1 MTGKIPVAII
11 GAGPA
16 GLFSAYK
23 LTGEGIEV
31 AIFNR
36 DIKPGGMAE
45 YGIYPTK
52 RVLKDGLRRQFEQ
65 ILACER
71 VHYYGN
77 LPVGNNRCLSLS
89 DLISWGIPAILVAS
103 GAQGTKWLGIP
114 GETLNGVYH
123 AKDLVYHYN
132 RLPPYSTMP
141 IHIGKR
147 VVIVGA
153 GNVMADVTRYLITL
167 PQVEEVHICVR
178 RGPAE
183 IKFTRKEL
191 ETIIRAFD
199 LNALEKEIERV
210 APVMLSLGQ
219 NPEEEFAFFRE
230 TEDKGDYST
239 GKAVVQM
246 HFLVSPTEIRGN
258 ADQAVKSVVLE
269 ENTLVREED
278 TILARGVGILR
289 ELMADTVI
297 FAIGD
302 RVESDLGLPLNR
314 NEFLRA
320 RHPAFPIEGQSY
332 EVEDPRTGEP
342 MKGIFLAGWARVP
355 SSGLVG
361 NARKDGVNAAE
372 AILNYLGQ
380 LEGEPGIPAME
391 LEERLANLRCPV
403 VRKEDLRKLIEDE
416 RQRAV
421 DGDLEKVKYRTN
433 EEMLKIMGLG

>member
-52 RVLKDGLRRQFEQ
+52 RVLKDGLRKQFEQ

-71 VHYYGN
+71 LHYYGN
-77 LPVGNNRCLSLS
+77 LPVGKNRCLGLS
-89 DLISWGIPAILVAS
+89 DIFSWGIPAILVAS

-114 GETLNGVYH
+114 GETLHGVYH

-141 IHIGKR
+141 IHIGRR

-167 PQVEEVHICVR
+167 PQVEEIHICVR

-191 ETIIRAFD
+191 ETIIGAFD
-199 LNALEKEIERV
+199 LDALAQEFERV
-210 APVMLSLGQ
+210 APVMRSLGQ

-230 TEDKGDYST
+230 TEDKGDFSN
-239 GKAVVQM
+239 GKAKVQM

-258 ADQAVKSVVLE
+258 EDQTVKSVVLQ
-269 ENTLVREED
+269 ENTLVREGD
-278 TILARGVGILR
+278 NILARGLGIFR
-289 ELMADTVI
+289 EFFVDTVI

-302 RVESDLGLPLNR
+302 RVESDLGLPLNG

-320 RHPAFPIEGQSY
+320 QHPAFPVDGQSY
-332 EVEDPRTGEP
+332 EVEDPQTGEP
-342 MKGIFLAGWARVP
+342 IKGIFLAGWARVP

-372 AILNYLGQ
+372 AVLKFLSQ
-380 LEGEPGIPAME
+380 LEGEPGISAME
-391 LEERLANLRCPV
+391 LEERLVKSHCPG
-403 VRKEDLRKLIEDE
+403 VRKEDLKRLIEDE
-416 RQRAV
+416 RKRAI
-421 DGDLEKVKYRTN
+421 DGDMEKVKYLTN

>member
-52 RVLKDGLRRQFEQ
+52 RVLKDGLRKQFEQ

-71 VHYYGN
+71 LHYYGN
-77 LPVGNNRCLSLS
+77 LPVGKNRCLSLS
-89 DLISWGIPAILVAS
+89 DIFSWGIPAILVAS

-114 GETLNGVYH
+114 GETLHGVYH

-141 IHIGKR
+141 IHIGRR

-167 PQVEEVHICVR
+167 PQVEEIHICVR

-191 ETIIRAFD
+191 ETIIGAFD
-199 LNALEKEIERV
+199 LDALAQEFERV
-210 APVMLSLGQ
+210 VPVMRSLGQ

-230 TEDKGDYST
+230 TEDKGDFSN
-239 GKAVVQM
+239 GKAKVQM
-246 HFLVSPTEIRGN
+246 QCLVSPTEIREN
-258 ADQAVKSVVLE
+258 EDQTVKSVVLQ
-269 ENTLVREED
+269 ENTLVREGD
-278 TILARGVGILR
+278 NILARGLGIFR
-289 ELMADTVI
+289 EFFVDTVI

-302 RVESDLGLPLNR
+302 RVESDLGLPLNG

-320 RHPAFPIEGQSY
+320 QHPAFPVDGQSY
-332 EVEDPRTGEP
+332 EVEDPQTGEP
-342 MKGIFLAGWARVP
+342 IKGIFLAGWARVP

-372 AILNYLGQ
+372 AVLKFLSQ
-380 LEGEPGIPAME
+380 LEGEPGISAME
-391 LEERLANLRCPV
+391 LEDRLVKSHCPV
-403 VRKEDLRKLIEDE
+403 VRKEDLKRLIEDE
-416 RQRAV
+416 RKRAI
-421 DGDLEKVKYRTN
+421 DGDLEKVKYLTN

>member
-52 RVLKDGLRRQFEQ
+52 RVLKDGLRKQFEQ

-71 VHYYGN
+71 LHYYGN
-77 LPVGNNRCLSLS
+77 LPVGKNRCLSLS
-89 DLISWGIPAILVAS
+89 DIFSWGIPAILVAS

-114 GETLNGVYH
+114 GETLHGVYH

-141 IHIGKR
+141 IHIGRR

-167 PQVEEVHICVR
+167 PQVEEIHICVR

-191 ETIIRAFD
+191 ETIIGAFD
-199 LNALEKEIERV
+199 LDALAQEFERV
-210 APVMLSLGQ
+210 APVMRSLGQ

-230 TEDKGDYST
+230 TEDKGDFSN
-239 GKAVVQM
+239 GKAKVQM

-258 ADQAVKSVVLE
+258 EDQTVKSVVLQ
-269 ENTLVREED
+269 ENTLVREGD
-278 TILARGVGILR
+278 NILARGLGIFR
-289 ELMADTVI
+289 EFFVDTVI

-302 RVESDLGLPLNR
+302 RVESDLGLPLNG

-320 RHPAFPIEGQSY
+320 QHPAFPVDGQSY
-332 EVEDPRTGEP
+332 EVEDPQTGEP
-342 MKGIFLAGWARVP
+342 IKGIFLAGWARVP

-372 AILNYLGQ
+372 AVLKFLSQ
-380 LEGEPGIPAME
+380 LEGEPGISAME
-391 LEERLANLRCPV
+391 LEDRLVKSHCPV
-403 VRKEDLRKLIEDE
+403 VRKEDLKRLIEDE
-416 RQRAV
+416 RKRAI
-421 DGDLEKVKYRTN
+421 DGDLEKVKYLTN

>member
-52 RVLKDGLRRQFEQ
+52 RVLKDGLRKQFEQ

-71 VHYYGN
+71 LHYYGN
-77 LPVGNNRCLSLS
+77 LPVGKNRCLSLS
-89 DLISWGIPAILVAS
+89 DIFSWGIPAILVAS

-114 GETLNGVYH
+114 GETLHGVYH

-141 IHIGKR
+141 IHIGRR

-167 PQVEEVHICVR
+167 PQVEEIHICVR

-191 ETIIRAFD
+191 ETIIGAFD
-199 LNALEKEIERV
+199 LDALAQEFERV
-210 APVMLSLGQ
+210 VPVMRSLGQ

-230 TEDKGDYST
+230 TEDKGDFSN
-239 GKAVVQM
+239 GKAKVQM
-246 HFLVSPTEIRGN
+246 HFLVSPTEIREN
-258 ADQAVKSVVLE
+258 EDQTVKSVVLQ
-269 ENTLVREED
+269 ENTLVREGD
-278 TILARGVGILR
+278 NILARGLGIFR
-289 ELMADTVI
+289 EFFVDTVI

-302 RVESDLGLPLNR
+302 RVESDLGLPLNG

-320 RHPAFPIEGQSY
+320 QHPAFPVDGQSY
-332 EVEDPRTGEP
+332 EVEDPQTGEP
-342 MKGIFLAGWARVP
+342 IKGIFLAGWARVP

-372 AILNYLGQ
+372 AVLKFLSQ
-380 LEGEPGIPAME
+380 LEGEPGISAME
-391 LEERLANLRCPV
+391 LEDRLVKSHCPV
-403 VRKEDLRKLIEDE
+403 VRKEDLKRLIEDE
-416 RQRAV
+416 RKRAI
-421 DGDLEKVKYRTN
+421 DGDLEKVKYLTN